1 MTGSNVEN
9 LSAEFLGIPASNSKN
24 RTSSTTNEISGV
36 EISSEDVENASS
48 SSDSDEEEESINPM
62 DASQRRRLQNAK
74 FNVLLSKRAVT
85 DPVATNKRV
94 APDLPDAQLSTA
106 HLIVKHDLATGT
118 LDPRDYQVEL
128 FERAKAQNT
137 IAVLETGS
145 GKTLIAVLLLRHT
158 LQNEL
163 NDRAQDKPHRIS
175 FFLVDS
181 VALAFQQAAVLRHN
195 LDQSV
200 GQFFGAM
207 GTDLW
212 NKEIWDEHFKT
223 NMVIVCTAE
232 ILHQCLL
239 NSYIRMD
246 QINLLIFD
254 EAHHTKKDHPY
265 ARIIRDTY
273 LKEVPSKRPR
283 IFGMTASPVDT
294 KGDVVDAAMRLETLL
309 DSTIATTSQAT
320 LLRQYVSRPVEETWE
335 YTILEPPVATALYK
349 DLKQRFGDLECLE
362 GIFKFAWQAT
372 SELGSWCSDRA
383 WLRALADDVLPRLEG
398 KINKS
403 VESNSSLI
411 ESRDTHTQILRI
423 REASDLVKRHELTSP
438 LGPGALSSKVQLLR
452 AELQKR
458 FLHPDQTKCIVFT
471 EKRYT
476 ALMLFELFN
485 NLCIPFLRPGVLI
498 GVRSGDVAG
507 MGITFRQQ
515 FLTLIKFREG
525 EINCLFATSVAEE
538 GLDIPDCNLVV
549 RFDLYQTLIQYVQSR
564 GRARHYRST
573 YAIMVE
579 KYNPQHQGRL
589 SEVRD
594 AESIM
599 QQFCEAL
606 PENRLLHGNDDL
618 EKVLE
623 KEAGKRT
630 FTIQASGAKLTYH
643 SAIAILARYASSL
656 QYEKE
661 QDAKVH
667 YVVLPVNN
675 AFVCEV
681 ILPEKSPV
689 VGLTGSPEIRKSR
702 AMQSA
707 AFDTCIRLRKAG
719 LLDNHFKSMFHR
731 RLPAMRNAKLA
742 ITSKQTSQ
750 YDMIVKPS
758 FWEDKRGERP
768 SSLYITVVL
777 LEPSGPLTRQHAS
790 LLLLTRNPLP
800 EFPAFPIY
808 LDEDIETI
816 VHLAPLKEQLTISK
830 MELQY
835 LTTFFLRV
843 FGDIFHKTYDY
854 QPERMTYWLGPTH
867 IQVIPDRDTNPRD
880 LIDWK
885 TVIHVYKNETLP
897 VPSNANPNYLLD
909 RLVFDNW
916 NGACRYFT
924 LAVEKTLHPSDPPP
938 PFVARRR
945 YMNDIMNY
953 STSLSKN
960 SRAKFLSGCDWN
972 QPVLKAELVRL
983 RRNLLDKMTDAE
995 RDVETRCYICV
1006 EPLKISAIPAS
1017 VAASCLAFPA
1027 IISRMNSYL
1036 ITLEACAGLDL
1047 TIKLEFALEALTKDS
1062 DNTEEHRAQQLH
1074 VQRGMGKNYERLEFL
1089 GDCFLKM
1096 ATSIAL
1102 FSQNPDDDEF
1112 DYHVSRMCLVCNRN
1126 LFNTAVQK
1134 ELYKYIRTQGFSRH
1148 TWYPDGLSLLRG
1160 KDHSKQ
1166 MSSESKHAL
1175 GEKTIADVCEALIGA
1190 SLLTGGPRHRF
1201 DMAVKAVTALVDD
1214 ASHKVTSWRDYQSL
1228 YSMPRYQVQTPDGFE
1243 LDLVRQ
1249 VEEKLGYSF
1258 KYPRLLRSAFTHP
1271 SLPSAWA
1278 KVPCYQRLEFLGDAL
1293 LDMVCVENIF
1303 HRFPDRD
1310 PQWLTEHKMAM
1321 VSNKYLGALA
1331 VKLGLH
1337 THLKHFSNPLQSQI
1351 TLYAQ
1356 AIQIAESDSKGAVDY
1371 WVDANDPPKCLPDM
1385 VEAYLGAIFVDS
1397 SFDFEVVEDFFR
1409 RFIQPY
1415 FEDMAIYDTF
1425 ANKHPTTF
1433 LHNRLGNEYGCLNYC
1448 LKAGELPGADGT
1460 QASVLA
1466 AVFVH
1471 DVVIAEGMSSSSRYA
1486 KVKAS
1491 ERALAALGGM
1501 TRLEFRKKYNCDCR
1515 VVCDAADQEIGTAI

>member
-1 MTGSNVEN
+1 
-9 LSAEFLGIPASNSKN
+9 
-24 RTSSTTNEISGV
+24 
-36 EISSEDVENASS
+36 
-48 SSDSDEEEESINPM
+48 M
-62 DASQRRRLQNAK
+62 DASQRQRLHNAQ

-85 DPVATNKRV
+85 DSSNTGRRT
-94 APDLPDAQLSTA
+94 APELPDAQLSTA
-106 HLIVKHDLATGT
+106 RLLAKHDLGTGA

-128 FERAKAQNT
+128 FERAKTQNT

-145 GKTLIAVLLLRHT
+145 GKTLIAVLLLRHII
-158 LQNEL
+158 QNEL
-163 NDRAQDKPHRIS
+163 NDRAQGKPHRVS

-181 VALAFQQAAVLRHN
+181 VTLAFQQAAVLRHN

-212 NKEIWDEHFKT
+212 NKEVWDEHFKS
-223 NMVIVCTAE
+223 NMVLVCTAE

-239 NSYIRMD
+239 NSYIKMN
-246 QINLLIFD
+246 QVNLLIFD
-254 EAHHTKKDHPY
+254 EAHHTKKEHPY
-265 ARIIRDTY
+265 ARIIRDSY
-273 LKEVPSKRPR
+273 LKEDASKRPR

-309 DSTIATTSQAT
+309 ESTIATTSQAS
-320 LLRQYVSRPVEETWE
+320 LLRQYVSRPLEEVWT
-335 YTILEPPVATALYK
+335 YDRLEPPVATVLYK
-349 DLKQRFGDLECLE
+349 ELHQRFGDLECLKST
-362 GIFKFAWQAT
+362 FRFAWQAT

-383 WLRALADDVLPRLEG
+383 WVRALADDVLPRLEG

-403 VESNSSLI
+403 IVPKSSA
-411 ESRDTHTQILRI
+411 RDSQDAHAQILQV
-423 REASDLVKRHELTSP
+423 REASDLIKSHELGSP
-438 LGPGALSSKVQLLR
+438 HAPGALSSKVQLLH
-452 AELQKR
+452 AELEKR
-458 FLHPDQTKCIVFT
+458 FLDPDQPKCIVFT

-476 ALMLFELFN
+476 AMMLFELFQSAA
-485 NLCIPFLRPGVLI
+485 IPFLRPGLLV

-507 MGITFRQQ
+507 MGITLRQQ

-538 GLDIPDCNLVV
+538 GLDIPDCNLIV

-564 GRARHYRST
+564 GRARHHKSA

-579 KYNPQHQGRL
+579 KWNSQHEDRL
-589 SEVRD
+589 STVKD
-594 AESIM
+594 AESMM

-606 PENRLLHGNDDL
+606 PQDRLLHGNDDL
-618 EKVLE
+618 EQVLE

-630 FTIQASGAKLTYH
+630 FTIRASGAKLTYH
-643 SAIAILARYASSL
+643 SAIAVLARYASSL

-667 YVVLPVNN
+667 YVVLPMNN

-681 ILPEKSPV
+681 MLPEKSPV
-689 VGLTGSPEIRKSR
+689 AGVTGSPEIRKST

-707 AFDTCIRLRKAG
+707 AFDTCLRLRKAG
-719 LLDNHFKSMFHR
+719 LLDKYFNSMFRR

-758 FWEDKRGERP
+758 FWIERRGELP
-768 SSLYITVVL
+768 NSLYVTVIIFKPL
-777 LEPSGPLTRQHAS
+777 GPLTREHSS
-790 LLLLTRNPLP
+790 LILLTRNPLP
-800 EFPAFPIY
+800 HLPAFPIY
-808 LDEDIETI
+808 LDEDIETT
-816 VHLAPLKEQLTISK
+816 VDLVTLREQLAISK
-830 MELQY
+830 TELQY

-843 FGDIFHKTYDY
+843 FSDVFHKTYDR
-854 QPERMTYWLGPTH
+854 QPEMMTYWLSPTH
-867 IQVIPDRDTNPRD
+867 LQDTPGRDASPRS
-880 LIDWK
+880 LVDWG
-885 TVIHVYKNETLP
+885 ILRYMHQHETLA
-897 VPSNANPNYLLD
+897 VPRHTDPEYLVN

-924 LAVEKTLHPSDPPP
+924 LAVEKTLRPSDPPP
-938 PFVARRR
+938 SFVARRR
-945 YMNDIMNY
+945 QMSDIMTY

-960 SRAKFLSGCDWN
+960 SRAKFLSTCNWN
-972 QPVLKAELVRL
+972 QPVLRAELVRL

-995 RDVETRCYICV
+995 REVETRCFICV
-1006 EPLKISAIPAS
+1006 EPLRISAIPAS
-1017 VAASCLAFPA
+1017 TAASCLAFPA
-1027 IISRMNSYL
+1027 IISRVNSYL
-1036 ITLEACAGLDL
+1036 VSLEACTRLDL
-1047 TIKLEFALEALTKDS
+1047 TIKVEFALEAMTKDA
-1062 DNTEEHRAQQLH
+1062 DNTEDHRAQQIH
-1074 VQRGMGKNYERLEFL
+1074 VRRGMGKNYERLEFL

-1096 ATSIAL
+1096 ATSVAL
-1102 FSQNPDDDEF
+1102 FAQKPDNDEF

-1126 LFNTAVQK
+1126 LFNTALKK

-1148 TWYPDGLSLLRG
+1148 TWYPDELNLLRG

-1166 MSSESKHAL
+1166 MSSESKHGL

-1190 SLLTGGPRHRF
+1190 SLLTGGPDHRF

-1214 ASHKVTSWRDYQSL
+1214 ASHRVTCWREYQKL
-1228 YSMPRYQVQTPDGFE
+1228 YTMPQFQVQDADGFE
-1243 LDLVRQ
+1243 LNLARQ
-1249 VEEKLGYSF
+1249 VEGKLGYHF
-1258 KYPRLLRSAFTHP
+1258 IYPRLLRSAFTHP

-1293 LDMVCVENIF
+1293 LDMVCVEDIF
-1303 HRFPDRD
+1303 HRFPDKD

-1321 VSNKYLGALA
+1321 VSNKFLGALA

-1351 TLYAQ
+1351 TLYAE
-1356 AIQIAESDSKGAVDY
+1356 AMQIAESDSNGAVDY

-1385 VEAYLGAIFVDS
+1385 VEAYLGAVFVDS
-1397 SFDFEVVEDFFR
+1397 TFNFEVVELFFR
-1409 RFIQPY
+1409 RFIKPY
-1415 FEDMAIYDTF
+1415 FEDMTIYDTF

-1433 LHNRLGNEYGCLNYC
+1433 LHNRLGIEYGCLDYC
-1448 LKAGELPGADGT
+1448 LKAGEMPTADGS
-1460 QASVLA
+1460 QGDVLA

-1471 DVVIAEGMSSSSRYA
+1471 GAVIAEGVSSSSRYA

-1491 ERALAALGGM
+1491 EKALVALVGLS
-1501 TRLEFRKKYNCDCR
+1501 REEFRQKYGCDCR
-1515 VVCDAADQEIGTAI
+1515 KVSDKADQEIGTAV